1 MRCIDRRMC
10 LRTAA
15 RATGN
20 FPAQNQ
26 NSAGK
31 KVKHPNRMK
40 QEFRVRVGLRQ
51 TLRYLSQPHAGVIFS
66 KIVFLLRMR

>member
-10 LRTAA
+10 LSTAA

-20 FPAQNQ
+20 FPVQNQ

-31 KVKHPNRMK
+31 KVKFPNRMK
-40 QEFRVRVGLRQ
+40 QEFRARVGRRQ
-51 TLRYLSQPHAGVIFS
+51 TLRYLSQPHAVVIFS
-66 KIVFLLRMR
+66 KMVFLFRIR